1 MNVTLFCTNPIH
13 HDDPRT
19 HSFVPEAGTRHRFA
33 ASTTEETIT
42 SGCGPVLMTE
52 TRLSPVR
59 DYFCNA
65 EEELDDPISL
75 SRSTSDDKFMNTN
88 NNNASSE
95 TDLNLCELDG
105 VDNADSSSG
114 SDTINVE
121 PINEMDAQFNQDQ
134 SLEDVSDDEMFF
146 DNFEASGGF
155 DISDEISDSS
165 SFASSPIL
173 RNRST
178 MLRDMVTKTRAF
190 SPGSYSSLDS
200 VARDSGYFGTEAWGS
215 IRESL
220 ADEGSLPSLGL
231 TDEPLDSIGS
241 EDNIP
246 QFGWENYCL
255 DDISEYS
262 VGIDDQTTGGLFMF
276 DGDDIIPDSFDDVF
290 HEKNITEIDC
300 TDTCD
305 IKSSPSAL
313 AEDANPSASGEI
325 YDIFGEVGLRERK
338 ASSKTNLDEAKS
350 VSDTDS
356 PIQAKSSRCD
366 PWLLGCTIGALATVV
381 IAMYLY
387 VDDQPRDHAH
397 FPPLTWWRHQMETFS
412 ALLALCEGNPP
423 VTGGFPS
430 QKPVTRS
437 FDVFLI
443 CTWTNG

>member
-1 MNVTLFCTNPIH
+1 MRYIVAVYVPPHALLVADSAVVNVTLFCTNPIH

-19 HSFVPEAGTRHRFA
+19 HSFVPEAATRHRFA

-65 EEELDDPISL
+65 EEEIDDPTSL
-75 SRSTSDDKFMNTN
+75 SRSNSDDKFMNTN
-88 NNNASSE
+88 NNNVLSE

-105 VDNADSSSG
+105 ADNTDSSSG

-155 DISDEISDSS
+155 DVSDEMSDSS
-165 SFASSPIL
+165 SLSSSPML

-200 VARDSGYFGTEAWGS
+200 AARDSGYFGTEAGGS
-215 IRESL
+215 VRESL

-231 TDEPLDSIGS
+231 TDEPLDSIES
-241 EDNIP
+241 EDTVP

-255 DDISEYS
+255 DDINEYS
-262 VGIDDQTTGGLFMF
+262 VGVDDQTGGGLFML

-290 HEKNITEIDC
+290 HEKNVTELEC
-300 TDTCD
+300 TDSCD
-305 IKSSPSAL
+305 IQCSPFAL
-313 AEDANPSASGEI
+313 TDDAN
-325 YDIFGEVGLRERK
+325 FGATGRLDDLVDEVVSRERK
-338 ASSKTNLDEAKS
+338 ASSKTNLDEVKS
-350 VSDTDS
+350 VNNTDS
-356 PIQAKSSRCD
+356 PIQAKSSRCE

-387 VDDQPRDHAH
+387 IDDQPRDHTH
-397 FPPLTWWRHQMETFS
+397 FPPLT
-412 ALLALCEGNPP
+412 
-423 VTGGFPS
+423 
-430 QKPVTRS
+430 
-437 FDVFLI
+437 
-443 CTWTNG
+443 